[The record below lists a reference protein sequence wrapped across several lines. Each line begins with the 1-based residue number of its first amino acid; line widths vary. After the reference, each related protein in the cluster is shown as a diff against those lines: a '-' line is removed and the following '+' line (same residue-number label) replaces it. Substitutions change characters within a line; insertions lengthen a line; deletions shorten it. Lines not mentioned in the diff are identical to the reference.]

1 MSTNAS
7 AEPANLVLD
16 KLTVRYGDLS
26 ANDSVS
32 LECPGG
38 QFTTLLGPSGSGK
51 TTSLKVIAGFL
62 SPTDGQ
68 VLLDGKPLV
77 APPHKRDIGVVFQ
90 NYALFPHLTAAENVA
105 YPLRMRGLSKKD
117 RLRRAGEALELV
129 DLGARGGHK
138 PGQLSGGQQQRVA
151 LARALVFEPR
161 VILMDEPL
169 GALDKNL
176 RESLQLEIRQLQQE
190 LKITTIYVTHDQE
203 EALVMSDQIA
213 IYESG
218 RISQVGSADDLYE
231 RPDNEFVAK
240 FVGES
245 NMFPVTVDSDTSCG
259 LTEFGP
265 VRLPARRLGPGP
277 ATLVVRPE
285 RLEIHKPGT
294 ERNGLN
300 TREAKV
306 SDVVYLGSARRYEF
320 SFGNGET
327 WIARH
332 SNRDGD
338 YEPAVGDEVLLGWWP
353 ERASLVPR
361 AAHS

>member
-1 MSTNAS
+1 MSGNVP
-7 AEPANLVLD
+7 AEPAAVLLD
-16 KLTVRYGDLS
+16 KLTVRYGDLL
-26 ANDSVS
+26 ANDSVT
-32 LECPGG
+32 LDCPGG

-62 SPTDGQ
+62 APSGGQ
-68 VLLDGKPLV
+68 VLLDGQPMV

-90 NYALFPHLTAAENVA
+90 NYALFPHLSALENVA
-105 YPLRMRGLSKKD
+105 YPLRMRGVAKKD
-117 RLRRAGEALELV
+117 RLRRAAETLEMV
-129 DLGARGGHK
+129 DLAAHRDHR
-138 PGQLSGGQQQRVA
+138 PGQMSGGQQQRVA

-176 RESLQLEIRQLQQE
+176 RESLQLEIRRLQQE

-213 IYESG
+213 IYNAG

-231 RPDNEFVAK
+231 RPTDEFVAK

-245 NMFPVTVDSDTSCG
+245 NLFPVTVNSDTSCG
-259 LTEFGP
+259 AAEFGN
-265 VRLPARRLGPGP
+265 VRLPSHGLGPGP
-277 ATLVVRPE
+277 ASLVVRPE
-285 RLEIHKPGT
+285 RLEIFKPGAEKST
-294 ERNGLN
+294 WNSRA
-300 TREAKV
+300 AKV

-320 SFGNGET
+320 SVGNGET

-332 SNRDGD
+332 SNRDSDFAPDIGD
-338 YEPAVGDEVLLGWWP
+338 DVVVSWLP
-353 ERASLVPR
+353 ERASLVPKTINT
-361 AAHS
+361 